1 MSSTDNYQF
10 EVRIRTKFLAEQSD
24 EDAGPYVF
32 AYTVEILN
40 TGEQAAQLLTRH
52 WIITDAENEVQEV
65 KGEGVVGEQPVI
77 KPGQTFEYTS
87 GCPLPTPVGT
97 MKGSYTFVGQ
107 EGDQFKVAIPE
118 FVLSMPRT
126 LH

>member
-1 MSSTDNYQF
+1 MSIPEHYQF
-10 EVRIRTKFLAEQSD
+10 EIRVRTNFLPEQSD
-24 EDAGPYVF
+24 EDEGPWVF
-32 AYTVEILN
+32 AYTIEILN
-40 TGEQAAQLLTRH
+40 VGEHPAQLLTRH
-52 WIITDAENEVQEV
+52 WIITDAENRVQEV

-97 MKGSYTFVGQ
+97 MKGNYTFVGQ
-107 EGDQFKVAIPE
+107 GGDQFEVQVPE
-118 FVLSMPRT
+118 FILAMPRT